1 MRTSGVKRRLVYETH
16 PMSPISKIEK
26 RRRAGRQ
33 AARNYL
39 EAVVTGKA
47 DAYEGYRKL
56 WGLWCRNNAA
66 LQELRPLFRIP
77 DVEPEGVFI
86 VTPEFREQ
94 VMLLARAILP
104 KFED

>member
-1 MRTSGVKRRLVYETH
+1 
-16 PMSPISKIEK
+16 MSPISKIEK
-26 RRRAGRQ
+26 RRRASRQ

-56 WGLWCRNNAA
+56 WGLWCSNNAA

-77 DVEPEGVFI
+77 DVELEGVFI
-86 VTPEFREQ
+86 VTPGFRAQ
-94 VMLLARAILP
+94 IALLAQAIPP
-104 KFED
+104 KFQIDE